1 MSREI
6 LKGTAKVSLLTLIS
20 RALGFVWNLLMAS
33 TFGAGLISDVFFIA
47 YRIPNLLR
55 SFLAEGALTSAFV
68 PVFAEDLN
76 TSKEKA
82 QETLSS
88 MTSIII
94 ITAGL
99 LTSIGMIFAPSL
111 VQLIAPGYEVNS
123 KQYDLCVQLTRISLP
138 YIFFVS
144 LVSLI
149 NGSLNNLKIYGA
161 SPVAQISMNCVLIA
175 ACWLA
180 SFYDPEL
187 GIYLLTISVLIGGAV
202 QVLVQLPALKRVSL
216 SILPSK
222 QLLTKSTKKIIFLM
236 IPAILGAAV
245 YQLNIIVN
253 TMLASTLQSG
263 SISWLFYADRITQ
276 LPIGIITIALAS
288 VLLPNLSKNI
298 ASGDNEKFTAN
309 LSNSLRYLSFLMI
322 PASVALFALA
332 EPITRLF
339 FERGEFSSFDSSQT
353 YLAIQAICFGIWGFS
368 CYSIVVRAFLARQN
382 TTTPALLGVCT
393 LVFNLCIALLLM
405 GPISSV
411 GTTSLTAIL
420 SSIQSILYDIFPHAT
435 LGHLGLALS
444 GGLSISFSFLIAV
457 YILRRTCSWSIKT
470 FLIASIKSLIA
481 ALAML
486 FWIQFLSTVFA
497 SNLAI
502 ILISI
507 PTGAAIYAFCIL
519 LLKST
524 EAKET
529 FSLIKRKYFSGT
541 KTTIN

>member
-76 TSKEKA
+76 ASKEKA
-82 QETLSS
+82 QETLSA

-94 ITAGL
+94 FIAGMLTAFG
-99 LTSIGMIFAPSL
+99 IIFASSL
-111 VQLIAPGYEVNS
+111 VQLIAPGYEINS
-123 KQYDLCVQLTRISLP
+123 QEFNLCVTLTRISLP

-180 SFYDPEL
+180 SFYEPTL
-187 GIYLLTISVLIGGAV
+187 GIYLLTTSVLVGGVV
-202 QVLVQLPALKRVSL
+202 QVLVQLPALRRVNL
-216 SILPSK
+216 SIIPSK
-222 QLLTKSTKKIIFLM
+222 QLLTKSTKKIIYLM

-245 YQLNIIVN
+245 YQLNIIIN
-253 TMLASTLQSG
+253 TMLASTLESG

-298 ASGDNEKFTAN
+298 ASDDTEKFTAN
-309 LSNSLRYLSFLMI
+309 LSNSLCYLSFLII
-322 PASVALFALA
+322 PASVALYALA
-332 EPITRLF
+332 EPITKLF

-353 YLAIQAICFGIWGFS
+353 YLAIQAICFGIWGIS
-368 CYSIVVRAFLARQN
+368 CYSIVIRAFLAKQN
-382 TTTPALLGVCT
+382 TTTPALLGICT
-393 LVFNLCIALLLM
+393 LAFNLCIALLLM
-405 GPISSV
+405 GPLTAV
-411 GTTSLTAIL
+411 GATGLTAIL
-420 SSIQSILYDIFPHAT
+420 SSIQNVLYGLSPNAN

-444 GGLSISFSFLIAV
+444 GGLSVSFSFLIAV
-457 YILRRTCSWSIKT
+457 YVLRRTCDWPIKN
-470 FLIASIKSLIA
+470 FLLASIKSLIA
-481 ALAML
+481 ALIML
-486 FWIQFLSTVFA
+486 LWIKLIGSFFTN
-497 SNLAI
+497 NLLI
-502 ILISI
+502 ILVSI
-507 PTGAAIYAFCIL
+507 PTATIIYAFSAL
-519 LLKST
+519 FLKSS
-524 EAKET
+524 EARET
-529 FSLIKRKYFSGT
+529 FSLIKRKYSSGT
-541 KTTIN
+541 NRTIK